1 MAQPHQEQEK
11 TPSACDYSQ
20 TVHVLRTWNWTM
32 ILFVLPSLHFISLS
46 YPWQE
51 GWQED
56 TSSLFPQL
64 IKGDRDVE
72 MAGVEGCTGE
82 GPYPSPHRG

>member
-56 TSSLFPQL
+56 TSSRGMHWRGPVSLPPQRVKDCGEVAWRAGRFP
-64 IKGDRDVE
+64 I
-72 MAGVEGCTGE
+72 
-82 GPYPSPHRG
+82 